1 MMGTIIH
8 RIFRRSSREIRRAKI
23 PKPAI
28 TQTAYLIASKTVAGG
43 GKEMRVISDG
53 FPTGG
58 EKIPGRKWYARRP
71 GAKETM
77 RARKAATKNIVRL
90 RGITIPK
97 IVAKGGF

>member
-43 GKEMRVISDG
+43 GKETRAISDG

-58 EKIPGRKWYARRP
+58 EKIPGRKWYVRRP
-71 GAKETM
+71 AAKETM
-77 RARKAATKNIVRL
+77 RARKAATKNTVRL

-97 IVAKGGF
+97 IVAKEGF